1 MQLLDNM
8 LIYILSLFISLS
20 PYYWMLQANDE
31 AQQLAT
37 NCQKRAIES
46 LALVGE
52 TCCAG
57 SPRKIEQ
64 LQQDDEKK
72 HKMNGLAA
80 VKVLDIETEAPS
92 SPATDY
98 GNCRRIFKP

>member
-1 MQLLDNM
+1 
-8 LIYILSLFISLS
+8 
-20 PYYWMLQANDE
+20 MLQANDE